1 MAVKDFIR
9 KRKSKKLRKQADKEP
24 PIKKITGPKA
34 RKKTK
39 TRFGVGP
46 LKTINGKANVSA
58 EQLKK
63 TGLSL
68 RQYMNTWNKTGKRPT
83 AKVTTGPRAGDTS
96 RQPVRAG
103 RVTRGPRAGDTS
115 RQPVI
120 AGRVT
125 RGPKAGDTRSQ
136 LVMARKGSR
145 AGDTS
150 RQPVI
155 VGRVTRGPRAGDT
168 SRQPVISGSIRDA
181 REARS
186 PQAQF
191 RKKMRTSLRKR
202 QAARLAR
209 GGVFKGQF

>member
-103 RVTRGPRAGDTS
+103 RVTRGP
-115 RQPVI
+115 
-120 AGRVT
+120 
-125 RGPKAGDTRSQ
+125 KAGDTRSQ

>member
-115 RQPVI
+115 RQPVM
-120 AGRVT
+120 AKK
-125 RGPKAGDTRSQ
+125 GP
-136 LVMARKGSR
+136 R

>member
-103 RVTRGPRAGDTS
+103 
-115 RQPVI
+115 Q
-120 AGRVT
+120 
-125 RGPKAGDTRSQ
+125 
-136 LVMARKGSR
+136 
-145 AGDTS
+145 
-150 RQPVI
+150 
-155 VGRVTRGPRAGDT
+155 VTRGPRAGDT

>member
-115 RQPVI
+115 RQ
-120 AGRVT
+120 
-125 RGPKAGDTRSQ
+125 
-136 LVMARKGSR
+136 
-145 AGDTS
+145 
-150 RQPVI
+150 
-155 VGRVTRGPRAGDT
+155 
-168 SRQPVISGSIRDA
+168 
-181 REARS
+181 
-186 PQAQF
+186 
-191 RKKMRTSLRKR
+191 
-202 QAARLAR
+202 
-209 GGVFKGQF
+209 